1 MSWNVMPKT
10 IEFNADIYELNAAP
24 VKTVVMGVG
33 NSLELADSLG
43 PLIVEEAQKI
53 IESEYSGLIK
63 FINGGTSPESYTSK
77 IKKEKPSQIIII
89 DSANFGGSP
98 YEMRLIPPEKIAGL
112 KFSGHNLPL
121 TLLCKYLKHET
132 GADIFIIGIQIPG
145 RAVEAEIL
153 AEMARAAV
161 KFNGLIYGFFK

>member
-1 MSWNVMPKT
+1 MSKT
-10 IEFNADIYELNAAP
+10 IEFNTDIYELNAAP
-24 VKTVVMGVG
+24 VKAVVMGVG

-43 PLIVEEAQKI
+43 PLIVEEALKI
-53 IESEYSGLIK
+53 IRCEYSSLIK

-77 IKKEKPSQIIII
+77 IKKEKPSQIIIL

-121 TLLCKYLKHET
+121 SMLCKYLKHET
-132 GADIFIIGIQIPG
+132 GADIFIVGIQIPE
-145 RAVEAEIL
+145 RAVETEIL
-153 AEMARAAV
+153 AEITGAAA
-161 KFNGLIYGFFK
+161 KFNDLIYSFFK